1 MVLVHLVI
9 KKTSSENFKIKK
21 TIKTMHMFLY
31 VLFYLM
37 LINNKEGFEEVPVLY
52 EEVYDGC

>member
-1 MVLVHLVI
+1 
-9 KKTSSENFKIKK
+9 
-21 TIKTMHMFLY
+21 MHIFLY

-37 LINNKEGFEEVPVLY
+37 LINNKEGFEEVSVLY